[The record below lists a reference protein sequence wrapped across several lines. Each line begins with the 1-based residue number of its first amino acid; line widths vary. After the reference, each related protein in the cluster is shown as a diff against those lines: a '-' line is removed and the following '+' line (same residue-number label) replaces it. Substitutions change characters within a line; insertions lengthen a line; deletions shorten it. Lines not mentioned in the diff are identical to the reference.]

1 MIKRLIS
8 IKLISFISS
17 VGKKRGKSV
26 SAASYSKAKLAGYIA
41 LYLFVLATFASLSAM
56 IAYTVGSLF
65 VPMGFDSLYFG
76 LFMTAALSIIFI
88 LSIFETKSELF
99 ECKDNDLLLSMPIK
113 PRHIVISRI
122 FTVLIYNYVECAVIM
137 LPAIV
142 VYGILGGSAQGI
154 VGSVLVL
161 LLIPLLATSLSA
173 GVGYLVA
180 LVSKK
185 LKRNSLFT
193 TALSLAFLLAYFFGY
208 QSLLD
213 GVDSLAEMSPEM
225 ALALAE
231 NLGFFGIIGSAAL
244 LKAVPFVIL
253 VILSV
258 GAAAIA
264 YFVISSNYISIVT
277 GNKGASHAAYKAKK
291 LNSKTPF
298 AALALK
304 EIRGFISS
312 SAYMLNAGL
321 GLVFCVMV
329 GVLALINKNELLS
342 ALPIIPLI
350 FTDVTD
356 PHAFLSAIVPS
367 AIITVLSMNFISSAA
382 LSLEGKRLWVIKSM
396 PLSGRVVLGA
406 KLMPH
411 IIVSLPVS
419 LITSV
424 LFVIALEPPV
434 IFIPFI
440 VITPIIGVIF
450 FALFG
455 GVIGALMPKFDYE
468 NQVQVIKQSALSFVA
483 MFGSMIFGLGA
494 VALSAVLSM
503 VLSPV
508 LASLLLLLALIVLC
522 ALLAYILFGCLAKK
536 YDRIEA

>member
-41 LYLFVLATFASLSAM
+41 IYLFVFATFASLSAM

-122 FTVLIYNYVECAVIM
+122 FTVLIYNYVECAIIM

-142 VYGILGGSAQGI
+142 VYGLLGGSVQGI

-304 EIRGFISS
+304 EIRGFLSS

-329 GVLALINKNELLS
+329 GVLVLINKNELLS

-350 FTDVTD
+350 FADVTD

-440 VITPIIGVIF
+440 IVTPIVGVIF

-483 MFGSMIFGLGA
+483 MFGSMIFGLGS
-494 VALSAVLSM
+494 VALCAVLSM